1 MEIKIQA
8 YWGAKVSSVKYNKGQ
23 PLPSLEEEMSKTG
36 RIILCDII
44 IDGKVIGAVST
55 DGKAL
60 KIEEG
65 SIHIKNP

>member
-1 MEIKIQA
+1 MEIKIVA
-8 YWGAKVSSVKYNKGQ
+8 YWGAVTSVEQQKGVA
-23 PLPSLEEEMSKTG
+23 SAEEQIAQG
-36 RIILCDII
+36 GVVVLCDII

-55 DGKAL
+55 DGKTL